1 MVHIDQIGIPHRNE
15 LYFLDFI
22 HVKTLLGQA
31 FKLYRNSIQNLGLK
45 IIMTFGIMFTMMIIT
60 RTGVLICAISWILKR
75 SHASWN
81 QNSFQPSILLPKSRT
96 AYQRIFESAFQ
107 CSFTE
112 RRIHCESPPAWVFQL
127 LQDLL
132 TPGCWAQDF
141 RWLDLVGGDL
151 CIFLT
156 AKNGWL
162 VGHTIKGKKFRRH
175 PRR

>member
-151 CIFLT
+151 CIFLR
-156 AKNGWL
+156 
-162 VGHTIKGKKFRRH
+162 HRRKEI
-175 PRR
+175 